1 MIDSY
6 NLLTFH
12 VHGAG
17 HSQGG
22 IANTVAELLTFLEG
36 LLERSPSEV
45 FSILLP
51 GISGIENIHPL
62 IVHFPIAFLL
72 TYFVIDLLAS
82 LLKKPAWHQ
91 FSTGL
96 LYLGTIAAGAAVAAG
111 LAAKGSVQHGGNVH
125 AIMEKHEIIGI
136 SILSLAVFLSL
147 WRILSH
153 GMIEGISKI
162 LNLSCSALL
171 VLLIILGADLGSLM
185 VYKHG
190 VAVEAVK
197 DSMIDYFYE
206 HTHSH

>member
-1 MIDSY
+1 MIDNY

-12 VHGAG
+12 VHSAE

-22 IANTVAELLTFLEG
+22 IVNTVAELLTFLED
-36 LLERSPSEV
+36 LLGRSPSEV
-45 FSILLP
+45 FSMLLP

-62 IVHFPIAFLL
+62 VVHFPIAFLL
-72 TYFVIDLLAS
+72 AYFVIDLLAN

-111 LAAKGSVQHGGNVH
+111 LAAEGSVEHGGNVH
-125 AIMEKHEIIGI
+125 AIMKKHEIIGI
-136 SILSLAVFLSL
+136 SVLCLAVFLSL
-147 WRILSH
+147 WRVLSH
-153 GMIEGISKI
+153 GMIEGIANI

-190 VAVEAVK
+190 VAVEAVE
-197 DSMIDYFYE
+197 DSMIDYFHE
-206 HTHSH
+206 HSH